1 MTGLKSELFCDF
13 YGLTMAQQAIQCG
26 MGGQRGW
33 FELFFRRIPDQGGF
47 VIAAGLEPVLQE
59 LEEFSFS
66 EDAIGFLRKRGDFSP
81 EFLAYLKQIRFTGDV
96 YAVPEG
102 TPVFPGEPLF
112 SFQAP
117 LFQGYLL
124 ETRLLQK
131 IGYASLIATKAN
143 RIIRS
148 AQGLPVWEFG
158 ARRAHGMDAAVEG
171 ARAAYLGGCAGS
183 SCTAAQAVYGVPITG
198 TMSHA
203 WVQQFP
209 TEYEAF
215 CTWCSASSQGVVL
228 LVDTYDTLTS
238 GVPNAIR
245 AFQEVLLPRGITSFG
260 VRLDSGDLAGLSRQ
274 VRRMLDDAGLFSCRI
289 LVSNA
294 LDEYRVEK
302 LLSQGAAIDAFG
314 VGERLI
320 TAKSDPVLGCVL
332 KLTALE
338 QPDGTLLPKYK
349 WSETPGKS
357 TLPYPKQIFRMWDTV
372 TGTAKGDWICRQEET
387 PEQAVSEIPQGVQV
401 KSLLQPVMR
410 RGVRLQFPMTLAEQ
424 QAYTLEQVDTLPEEV
439 RRMKHP
445 LPYPLHLSAELAAV
459 RRELRQMQESQKSG
473 M

>member
-1 MTGLKSELFCDF
+1 
-13 YGLTMAQQAIQCG
+13 MAQQTLQCG

-47 VIAAGLEPVLQE
+47 VIAAGLESVLQE
-59 LEEFSFS
+59 LEEFHFS
-66 EDAIGFLRKRGDFSP
+66 EASIGFLRKHGEFLP
-81 EFLAYLKQIRFTGDV
+81 EFITHLKQARFTGDV

-102 TPVFPGEPLF
+102 TPVFPGEPILTLY
-112 SFQAP
+112 AP

-131 IGYASLIATKAN
+131 LGYATLITTKAN
-143 RIIRS
+143 RIVRG
-148 AQGLPVWEFG
+148 AQGRPVWEFG
-158 ARRAHGMDAAVEG
+158 ARRAHGIDAAVEG
-171 ARAAYLGGCAGS
+171 ARAAYLGGCAGT

-215 CTWCSASSQGVVL
+215 CAWCNANSEGVVL
-228 LVDTYDTLTS
+228 LVDTYDTLRS

-245 AFQEVLLPRGITSFG
+245 VFQEELLPRGITDFA
-260 VRLDSGDLAGLSRQ
+260 VRLDSGDLAVLSRQ
-274 VRRMLDDAGLFSCRI
+274 VRQMLDDAGLFGCRI

-294 LDEYRVEK
+294 LDEYRVER

-338 QPDGTLLPKYK
+338 QPDGTLIPKYK
-349 WSETPGKS
+349 FSETPGKS
-357 TLPYPKQIFRMWDTV
+357 TLPYPKQVFRLLDSEKGSAM
-372 TGTAKGDWICRQEET
+372 GDWICRQSES
-387 PEQAVSEIPQGVQV
+387 PEQVLPDVPQGAFL

-410 RGVRLQFPMTLAEQ
+410 RGVRLHQPMPLAEQ
-424 QAYTLEQVDTLPEEV
+424 QIYALKQVNTLPEEV
-439 RRMKHP
+439 RRLEHP
-445 LPYPLHLSAELAAV
+445 IPYPLHLSAELMTI